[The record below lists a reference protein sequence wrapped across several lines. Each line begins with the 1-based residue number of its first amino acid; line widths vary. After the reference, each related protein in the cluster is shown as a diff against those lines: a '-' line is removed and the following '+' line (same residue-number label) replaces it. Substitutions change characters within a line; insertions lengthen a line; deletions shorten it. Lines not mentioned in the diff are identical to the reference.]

1 MRRLG
6 YKSLKLFGSRKGP
19 GPSPTVW
26 KDIGGRQ
33 TPLSGRVLIKDNGQY
48 EIFIVTLQAI
58 GSARAMTKQ
67 DEL

>member
-19 GPSPTVW
+19 GLSPTVW

-33 TPLSGRVLIKDNGQY
+33 TPLSGRVSIKDNELY
-48 EIFIVTLQAI
+48 EIFIVQAI
-58 GSARAMTKQ
+58 GSVRAMTKQ